1 MKAVVFGGNGL
12 VGSQLVSLLLQDKSY
27 TKVVSALREAT
38 AVQHDKLEQLKI
50 DFDNLE
56 EYKSIFHADV
66 VFCCLG
72 TTIHKAGSQKEFE
85 KVDFEYVQKIAQLSA
100 ESNISKFCVISS
112 IGAKA
117 DSKNFYLRTK
127 GRMEEAV
134 RSFPLP
140 HIMIARPSLLLG
152 KRNEFRLSERLGAAF
167 MAIANPL
174 LVGAL
179 KDFQSISASDVAA
192 AMLQF
197 SRNEFSET
205 IYKTAE
211 LKRLAKDYY
220 SQTNF

>member
-38 AVQHDKLEQLKI
+38 AVQHGKLEQLKI

-56 EYKSIFHADV
+56 DYKSIFNADV

-72 TTIHKAGSQKEFE
+72 TTIRKAGSQKEFE
-85 KVDFEYVQKIAQLSA
+85 KVDFEYVQKIAQFSA

-112 IGAKA
+112 IGANA

-134 RSFPLP
+134 RSLPLP

-152 KRNEFRLSERLGAAF
+152 KRNEFRFSERLGAAF
-167 MAIANPL
+167 MTIANPF
-174 LVGAL
+174 LVGSL
-179 KDFQSISASDVAA
+179 KDFQSIAASDVAA

-197 SRNEFSET
+197 SREEFPET

-211 LKRLAKDYY
+211 LKRLARDYY